1 MLQGTANKL
10 GLRDHLA
17 SPKGSVILRDCGNSL
32 HLHVSEGTTSWK
44 QLQTFLSFLIRLP
57 NLLILLFSSP
67 MQLPRLP
74 VPLYSFLMQPP
85 SSFLMLLPSLPMP
98 LYSFLIPPPSLPTL
112 PYSFLIPLASAPLLQ
127 HNFPMQSPSFP
138 IPPSTPNCHFHLLV
152 WEDRSG
158 SQHVLEIN
166 YPIGSTWEERS
177 LGNYWRS
184 FRLRGRTLVSTPC
197 GSMEHGVMENLTF

>member
-57 NLLILLFSSP
+57 NLLILLP
-67 MQLPRLP
+67 
-74 VPLYSFLMQPP
+74 
-85 SSFLMLLPSLPMP
+85 
-98 LYSFLIPPPSLPTL
+98 
-112 PYSFLIPLASAPLLQ
+112 SAPLLQ